1 MKWIEGRCE
10 NCGTEFSV
18 PLRMVNANGH
28 FIECLSCG
36 GLTPIFPHKKKQE
49 PPRFTYKP
57 RKKNKKG
64 GGGYVNG
71 GYLKARR

>member
-1 MKWIEGRCE
+1 MKWIERRCE
-10 NCGTEFSV
+10 KCGTEFSV
-18 PLRMVNANGH
+18 PLRMLNGH

-36 GLTPIFPHKKKQE
+36 GLTPIFPHKENQKQ
-49 PPRFTYKP
+49 PPRLVYKP
-57 RKKNKKG
+57 RNKRK